1 MYFQYGQAEI
11 DYLKAKDKKLA
22 RIIDKIG
29 FIKREI
35 NPNLFLAIMQNII
48 SQQISSKAAHTIWM
62 RFINTYADKNGK
74 ITPKIISNANIDE
87 LAKLGISTR
96 KANFIKEFAESINK
110 NKFDL
115 EKIKNLSDDK
125 AIKEL
130 SSLKGIGVWTAEM
143 LLLFSLQ
150 RKDIFSY
157 DDLAILKGLKILY
170 GHKEINKDRFL
181 RYKKRFSPYG
191 SIASFYIWEISNKN
205 LKISD

>member
-1 MYFQYGQAEI
+1 MHFQYGQAEI

-48 SQQISSKAAHTIWM
+48 SQQISGKAAHTIWM

-87 LAKLGISTR
+87 LTKLGISTR

-115 EKIKNLSDDK
+115 EKIKNLSDDE

-130 SSLKGIGVWTAEM
+130 SNLKGIGVWTAEM

-157 DDLAILKGLKILY
+157 GDLAILKGLKILY

>member
-1 MYFQYGQAEI
+1 MHFQYGQAEI

-115 EKIKNLSDDK
+115 EKIKNLSDDE

-157 DDLAILKGLKILY
+157 GDLAILKGLKILY